1 MKSNTPFLKIIL
13 LLVVA
18 FSIPSCKKDTCKAGT
33 GGNLTLKL
41 NTKHHDNYVYGLT
54 VKLKFDTQDFPGEF
68 GAYDISKTAG
78 VNDSVII
85 FTSLQCGDYYI
96 YGKGIDSTITSID
109 KTVKGGIPYTTSQG
123 DGTIELA
130 LPVTE

>member
-1 MKSNTPFLKIIL
+1 MKSNTPFLKIML

-18 FSIPSCKKDTCKAGT
+18 FSLPSCKKDKCKAGT

-41 NTKHHDNYVYGLT
+41 NTKHHDKYVYGLT

-78 VNDSVII
+78 VHDSVLF
-85 FTSLQCGDYYI
+85 FTGLQCGDYYI
-96 YGKGIDSTITSID
+96 YGKGIDSTASIN
-109 KTVKGGIPYTTSQG
+109 KTVKGGIPYTTTLG
-123 DGTIELA
+123 DGTIELT